1 VTVTNIGQART
12 PTETTS
18 DLTATFT
25 ETTQA
30 LFSAGSAAD
39 TLKAVVALA
48 VATIDGCDYASIFI
62 GDDNHRTRPVGS
74 DPAAAQVDVVQHQ
87 SGQGPALDALA
98 QGGQH
103 YVEDIADETH
113 RDGFGAAAA
122 DAGIRS
128 CVTVRLSDDGERAA
142 ALCLYAIYPRAF
154 GALDRAK
161 AVILA
166 AMAGLALSAADAQ
179 ADQSRLRMEEAMDTR
194 EMIGQAQ
201 GILMER
207 EHISA
212 EHAYGILRRA
222 SQHLE
227 TRIRDV
233 AQDLVDSGESP
244 QTGPTASEFGRTDGR
259 TGGLDGSEAV

>member
-1 VTVTNIGQART
+1 VSNMDLATTSAA
-12 PTETTS
+12 TTS

-25 ETTQA
+25 ETAQA
-30 LFSAGSAAD
+30 LFSAGNAD
-39 TLKAVVALA
+39 ATLKAVVALA
-48 VATIDGCDYASIFI
+48 VATIDGCDFASIFV
-62 GDDNHRTRPVGS
+62 GADNQRTRPVGS
-74 DPAAAQVDVVQHQ
+74 DPTAAQVDVAQHR
-87 SGQGPALDALA
+87 SGHGPAVDALA
-98 QGGQH
+98 DGGPH
-103 YVEDIADETH
+103 YVEDIADSG
-113 RDGFGAAAA
+113 RGDGFGAAAGE
-122 DAGIRS
+122 AGIRS
-128 CVTVRLSDDGERAA
+128 CVTVRLSDDAERAA

-166 AMAGLALSAADAQ
+166 AMAGLALNAADAQ
-179 ADQSRLRMEEAMDTR
+179 ADQSRRRMEEAMDTR

-212 EHAYGILRRA
+212 DHAYDILRRA
-222 SQHLE
+222 SEHLE

-244 QTGPTASEFGRTDGR
+244 QTGPPVADP
-259 TGGLDGSEAV
+259 A